1 MKKTLF
7 LAVALGLTTWCT
19 PIHAEERTWTEVVWA
34 DASDVEDRPLEKN
47 TKLIIN
53 LGNSEEAYDLG
64 SVCIWNNV
72 INKTKNYIESGE
84 TSINVN
90 ISPDDENAEWK
101 TYTYGALEIAAGA
114 NVQFKSNKDT
124 DSGGQNDNRQYTSAG
139 TLAVQENARLTISDR
154 VLTIT
159 GLPYTSLGSG
169 ATIVLDAPNA
179 NEKSGGILSMGISAV
194 TGTPADSQRNAVIVK
209 GANHGSGYITNTS
222 DTIAELGGQN
232 AANVEYHNVNI
243 QIQGTQDTTIS
254 AKLKNATIVNG
265 TQGKTVYITGG
276 TVQSEP
282 AVTQINTGDHVTG
295 GNVVLLNRET
305 TQNMDALR
313 IADGRTIT
321 AKQGDQIT
329 SESALIKL
337 NAYRSENLDSNDVN
351 FPIEDA
357 YGLETG
363 AGATLDA
370 HLELG
375 TGNRDEV
382 VFFTPYVGAF
392 DYMETPDIISD
403 TKPYAYGLNL
413 AGNNLTLNSGILLY
427 DGLTSTPEAPAEI
440 LLFTNVNSLTLKD
453 MVYDDLYFDYK
464 SQIAASTYFSTN
476 YQLSDAQ
483 WYFGS
488 VEAPVITEDSV
499 SGWYIEYRNNGN
511 GTGNVYLAYNTLNIP
526 EPTSTMLGLVG
537 MVALS
542 FRRRRK

>member
-7 LAVALGLTTWCT
+7 LTVALGLATWCP
-19 PIHAEERTWTEVVWA
+19 PIHAEERTWTEVVW
-34 DASDVEDRPLEKN
+34 DEASDVKDRSLEKD
-47 TKLIIN
+47 TKLIIK
-53 LGNSEEAYDLG
+53 LGNSEEAYDLEG
-64 SVCIWNNV
+64 VHIWNNV
-72 INKTKNYIESGE
+72 IKKQSGSTSETYIDD
-84 TSINVN
+84 TATP
-90 ISPDDENAEWK
+90 PDDPDAEWK
-101 TYTYGALEIAAGA
+101 TYTYGALEIAEGA
-114 NVQFKSNKDT
+114 NVQLSKLQTPEST
-124 DSGGQNDNRQYTSAG
+124 QNVNQNFTSTG
-139 TLAVQENARLTISDR
+139 TLSVQTNARLTLSNR
-154 VLTIT
+154 TLTVT

-169 ATIVLDAPNA
+169 ATIVLGAPNA
-179 NEKSGGILSMGISAV
+179 NEESGGILSMGTSIA
-194 TGTPADSQRNAVIVK
+194 TATETDIRRNAVIVK
-209 GANHGSGYITNTS
+209 GANRGTGYITNTS
-222 DTIAELGGQN
+222 NTTAELGGQN

-282 AVTQINTGDHVTG
+282 AVTQINTGDQVTG
-295 GNVVLLNRET
+295 GNVVLLNREKT
-305 TQNMDALR
+305 LNMDALR

-321 AKQGDQIT
+321 AKQGDQTT

-337 NAYRSENLDSNDVN
+337 NAYRSENLDSNDVY
-351 FPIEDA
+351 FAYAPA

-370 HLELG
+370 DLELG
-375 TGNRDEV
+375 TGNMDEV
-382 VFFTPYVGAF
+382 VFFTPYVESF
-392 DYMETPDIISD
+392 DYMKTPDIISD
-403 TKPYAYGLNL
+403 TEPYAYGLNL
-413 AGNNLTLNSGILLY
+413 AGNDLTLKSGILLY
-427 DGLTSTPEAPAEI
+427 DFLTDTPEVPAEI
-440 LLFTNVNSLTLKD
+440 LLFTNVDSLTLKG

-464 SQIAASTYFSTN
+464 SQIAASTYFSSN
-476 YQLSDAQ
+476 YQLSDDQ
-483 WYFGS
+483 WLFGS